1 MRIPRLYHPGP
12 LQDGAEIRLHRD
24 QATHVQRVLRLA
36 SGDAVNL
43 FDGDGNES
51 RGRLVS
57 LARNGVVVAVGE
69 AVSARPESG
78 LRACLLQGICR
89 GPRMDL
95 VIQKA
100 TELGVARIAP
110 VSCERSVIRLDAQ
123 RGERRLAHW
132 RGVAVAAAE
141 QCGRAR
147 LPRIDPPATLDDVMA
162 SLTADGIRILLC
174 PTADRGLGSLP
185 VAADDI
191 SLLIGPEGGLTDA
204 ERAAAREQGFEEYA
218 LGPRILRTETA
229 ALTALALL
237 QFLRGDLDGS

>member
-1 MRIPRLYHPGP
+1 MRVPRLYHPGP
-12 LQDGAEIRLHRD
+12 LHDGAELRLNRD
-24 QATHVQRVLRLA
+24 QATHVERVLRLS
-36 SGDAVNL
+36 SGDAVKL
-43 FDGDGNES
+43 FDGDGNEHN
-51 RGRLVS
+51 GRLMS
-57 LARNGVVVAVGE
+57 IARNAVVVAVG
-69 AVSARPESG
+69 AAISARPESR

-110 VSCERSVIRLDAQ
+110 VSCERSVVRLDAQ

-147 LPRIDPPATLDDVMA
+147 LPMIDPPARLDEA
-162 SLTADGIRILLC
+162 IAGLTDGVRILLS
-174 PTADRGLGSLP
+174 PAAERGLGSLP
-185 VAADDI
+185 DAVSDI

-204 ERAAAREQGFEEYA
+204 ERAAAGEQGFEEYA

-229 ALTALALL
+229 ALTALALV
-237 QFLRGDLDGS
+237 QFLRGDLDGR

>member
-1 MRIPRLYHPGP
+1 M
-12 LQDGAEIRLHRD
+12 
-24 QATHVQRVLRLA
+24 V
-36 SGDAVNL
+36 
-43 FDGDGNES
+43 
-51 RGRLVS
+51 
-57 LARNGVVVAVGE
+57 
-69 AVSARPESG
+69 
-78 LRACLLQGICR
+78 
-89 GPRMDL
+89 
-95 VIQKA
+95 
-100 TELGVARIAP
+100 
-110 VSCERSVIRLDAQ
+110 RLDAQ

-147 LPRIDPPATLDDVMA
+147 LPRIDPPATLDDVRA